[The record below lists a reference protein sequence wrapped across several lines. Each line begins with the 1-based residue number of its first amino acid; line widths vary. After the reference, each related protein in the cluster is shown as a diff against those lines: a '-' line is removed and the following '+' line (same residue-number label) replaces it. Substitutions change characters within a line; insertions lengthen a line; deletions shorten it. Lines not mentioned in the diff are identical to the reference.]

1 MQSIPDLTSGI
12 VFIIALLFISR
23 LNRKIRIKEEGEES
37 ECRHLNKGIKSN
49 EGFPCISACI
59 FKNKYICPVKS
70 KDILVTKIKFGTDGW
85 RAIIADEYTVENVAR
100 VSLATAEW
108 VKKNFDDPSIVIGHD
123 CRFQG
128 ELFVETAVKVFVSQ
142 GVAVKMAKGFISTPM
157 ISLAAVKKNCSLG
170 VVITASHNPPS
181 YNGFK
186 LKSHHGGPL
195 SPDKVQEV
203 EDMIKDV
210 VESDWKSISLAASPL
225 VEVVDLETEYVDH
238 VRANFD
244 IKAIADSGLNLVY
257 DAMYGAGQNVL
268 KRILPDIQFLHCE
281 HNPSFNGVAPEPIA
295 KNLQELE
302 RYIKDDG
309 TIDCALATDG
319 DADRIGLYNGKGEF
333 VDSHHIILL
342 LIHYLAKYKGLT
354 GKIATA
360 FSTTPRVGKMA
371 EHYGFP
377 SEVVKIGFK
386 YIAGIMIEEDVLVGG
401 EESGGIAVK
410 GHIPER
416 DGIWMG
422 LIIWEFMAKSGK
434 TLDQL
439 IDEVYEIVGSFKF
452 ERSDLHITEEL
463 KQRIIRNCEENNY
476 HSFGQYTVKEVQTI
490 DGFKYFFDDER
501 WVMIRPSGTEPV
513 LRVYAEA
520 PTLEEARV
528 ILKATEQEICN

>member
-1 MQSIPDLTSGI
+1 M
-12 VFIIALLFISR
+12 A
-23 LNRKIRIKEEGEES
+23 
-37 ECRHLNKGIKSN
+37 
-49 EGFPCISACI
+49 
-59 FKNKYICPVKS
+59 
-70 KDILVTKIKFGTDGW
+70 TKIKFGTDGW

-100 VSLATAEW
+100 VSYATAEW
-108 VKKNFDDPSIVIGHD
+108 VKKNFDNPRIVIGHD

-142 GVAVKMAKGFISTPM
+142 GIEVKMAKGFVSTPM
-157 ISLAAVKKNCSLG
+157 VSLAAVKKNCSVG

-186 LKSHHGGPL
+186 LKSHLGGPL
-195 SPDKVQEV
+195 SPEKVQEI
-203 EDMIKDV
+203 EDIIK
-210 VESDWKSISLAASPL
+210 EEIPNDWKSVSLANTL
-225 VEVVDLETEYVDH
+225 VEIVDLETEYVNH
-238 VRANFD
+238 VKANFD
-244 IKAIADSGLNLVY
+244 IAAIANSGLNLVY
-257 DAMYGAGQNVL
+257 DAMFGAGQNVL
-268 KRILPDIQFLHCE
+268 KRILPDIQFLHAE
-281 HNPSFNGVAPEPIA
+281 HNPSFKGVAPEPIA

-302 RYIKDDG
+302 QYIKEKG
-309 TIDCALATDG
+309 NIDCALATDG

-342 LIHYLAKYKGLT
+342 LIHYLAKYKGLS

-371 EHYGFP
+371 AHYGFP

-386 YIAGIMIEEDVLVGG
+386 YIAGIMVNEDVLVGG

-434 TLDQL
+434 TLDEL
-439 IDEVYEIVGSFKF
+439 IEEVYEIVGSFKF
-452 ERSDLHITEEL
+452 ERSDLHITEAL
-463 KQRIIRNCEENNY
+463 KQSIISNCHSNNY
-476 HSFGQYTVKEVQTI
+476 TAFGKYAIKEVQTI
-490 DGFKYFFDDER
+490 DGYKYFFDDQR

-528 ILKATEQEICN
+528 ILSETEKTICN